1 MEAPVRGISRSLLF
15 FAVVPTLVVCADA
28 HAQTPLESE
37 LQVNTRTEL
46 TQDSQQVAVGRD
58 GSFAVAWVHT
68 EGETTPYTPVI
79 AVRFYSRQGLPLGP
93 EHLSAGASGEYRHSP
108 FVTTTPS
115 GGFQVLAIRYDLEQL
130 LGLDL
135 ERYSAAGEALG
146 GPVTV
151 APPDRT
157 MLLTN
162 VVRTSVGRLVLSW
175 ITNQDFPRREVKV
188 LKLSPR
194 GFVLG
199 DELTISADPENPL
212 YVGDVEVDGAGNAVV
227 VWSGECGSFGQE
239 HCDVF
244 AQRLS
249 YSGDK
254 LGDPIRVNTETQG
267 LQEAANVAVA
277 PDGSFLVVWHSAPGY
292 PEDRLTNL
300 FGQRFSA
307 AGDKLGEEFQINS
320 TVGPTQWNPQAT
332 ADPSGNYLV
341 VWPRLHPENGFYGWH
356 IRGRL
361 YRPDGRPVAREF
373 QINSRNTFNEFP
385 EPKAAF
391 GGNGTFVVVWNADD
405 GDFDGVF
412 GQRFAASPGDE
423 ACVVRGG
430 RFLCDTGHTAREPEL
445 ELSLTPEDGDRELL
459 GDVDG
464 DGRDDPCAA
473 NHGRFRCDLDHRGA
487 EAVEVD
493 DLSALW
499 AEGDQPLLGD
509 VDGDGRADACLRRGD
524 LLACDTA
531 HDGGDT
537 EWTVRFGPPGRE
549 VMLGDVDGDGRAEP
563 CVWWGGWFRC
573 DTGHDGGTAETRIAF
588 GEAGDEPLLG
598 DADGDGRDD
607 PCVFRPGIIRSDLT
621 PDARAIFCD
630 TAHDGGEAEWVLAI
644 GAAGDRP
651 LFGNLD
657 GL

>member
-1 MEAPVRGISRSLLF
+1 MNSSKSGPAVL
-15 FAVVPTLVVCADA
+15 AVVLALASPAGSWS
-28 HAQTPLESE
+28 QTPLGGEFQINVRSE
-37 LQVNTRTEL
+37 NNQA
-46 TQDSQQVAVGRD
+46 SQQLGVNLD
-58 GSFAVAWVHT
+58 GSFVIAWIDAHGSVV
-68 EGETTPYTPVI
+68 PYTPLV
-79 AVRFYSRQGLPLGP
+79 AARFWDPQGDALTGDIHP
-93 EHLSAGASGEYRHSP
+93 SP
-108 FVTTTPS
+108 VP
-115 GGFQVLAIRYDLEQL
+115 
-130 LGLDL
+130 
-135 ERYSAAGEALG
+135 G
-146 GPVTV
+146 GPVAV
-151 APPDRT
+151 FPQPSRGWR
-157 MLLTN
+157 LFWGE
-162 VVRTSVGRLVLSW
+162 VEGESFRLVLQDYSASGVERGERIVVRVPDQNFAITGAAVTSTGQIILTW
-175 ITNQDFPRREVKV
+175 LTNQDY
-188 LKLSPR
+188 
-194 GFVLG
+194 
-199 DELTISADPENPL
+199 PL
-212 YVGDVEVDGAGNAVV
+212 YEIKAIAFSRLGAQLWDEITVASDSAGTLYPGDVGVDRLGGVV
-227 VWSGECGSFGQE
+227 LTWTGECGPPGQAQ
-239 HCDVF
+239 CDVF

-307 AGDKLGEEFQINS
+307 GGDRLGGEFQINS
-320 TVGPTQWNPQAT
+320 TVGPTQWSPQASS
-332 ADPSGNYLV
+332 DPSGNYLV
-341 VWPRLHPENGFYGWH
+341 VWPRLHPENGFYGWD

-361 YRPDGRPVAREF
+361 FRPDGRPVAREF

-423 ACVVRGG
+423 ACVVRDG
-430 RFLCDTGHTAREPEL
+430 RFLCDTGHSGREAEL

-509 VDGDGRADACLRRGD
+509 VDGDGRADACLRHGD

-531 HDGGDT
+531 HDGGDA

-607 PCVFRPGIIRSDLT
+607 PCVFRPGIIRSDRA